1 MSNRLTEAY
10 ALAGSPVKL
19 SGTAIAVHAFLLHR
33 FDDRPEV
40 NGKPNKGYKKSYPSN
55 EDICR
60 FLAGMSRTSSNRAIE
75 ELIAKGLIYRCTIGK
90 PSQRAEFVPIYA
102 LGLLED
108 FSVNYGLHVSK
119 DYKNKKVAERV
130 KPLDIMSK
138 ADAPNVLTEVNS
150 ISNITTTSK
159 DKYENNYVRFNTLRL
174 LLKNELRYLHGGKNY
189 EEALEVLDH
198 KGATIE
204 EVARYLNS
212 QNFANSK
219 EIGGLVAYMLKNYA
233 DAYTSTKATVK
244 REWCTYCESPENRIE
259 EFAYEIPSIPEGATS
274 RVCRKC
280 G

>member
-1 MSNRLTEAY
+1 MSNELTNAY

-19 SGTAIAVHAFLLHR
+19 SGTAIAVHALLLHR
-33 FDDRPEV
+33 FDERPEV

-60 FLAGMSRTSSNRAIE
+60 FLAGMSRTSSSRAIE

-90 PSQRAEFVPIYA
+90 PGQRAEFVPIYA
-102 LGLLED
+102 LGLIED

-130 KPLDIMSK
+130 KPVSVMSK
-138 ADAPNVLTEVNS
+138 ADAPIVLTEVNS
-150 ISNITTTSK
+150 ISTITTTSK

-189 EEALEVLDH
+189 EEALDVLDH
-198 KGATIE
+198 KGATVE

-212 QNFANSK
+212 QNFANSDNV
-219 EIGGLVAYMLKNYA
+219 GGLVAYMLKNYA

-244 REWCTYCESPENRIE
+244 RKWCGDCESPENRVE

>member
-1 MSNRLTEAY
+1 MSNELTNAFI
-10 ALAGSPVKL
+10 LAGSPVKL
-19 SGTAIAVHAFLLHR
+19 SGSAVAVHALFLHR
-33 FDDRPEV
+33 FDNRPEV
-40 NGKPNKGYKKSYPSN
+40 EGKPNKGYMKSYPSN
-55 EDICR
+55 EEIC
-60 FLAGMSRTSSNRAIE
+60 LWLGMSRTSANRAIE
-75 ELIAKGLIYRCTIGK
+75 ELISAGLVYRCTIGK
-90 PSQRAEFVPIYA
+90 PGQRAEFVPIYA
-102 LGLLED
+102 LSLVGN
-108 FSVNYGLHVSK
+108 FSVNYGLHISK
-119 DYKNKKVAERV
+119 KYKKVSERV
-130 KPLDIMSK
+130 KSTDTMSK
-138 ADAPNVLTEVNS
+138 EGLPNVLTEVNS
-150 ISNITTTSK
+150 ISTITTTSK

-244 REWCTYCESPENRIE
+244 REWCGDCESPENRIE
-259 EFAYEIPSIPEGATS
+259 EFAYEIPSIPEGARS

>member
-60 FLAGMSRTSSNRAIE
+60 FLAGMSRTSSSRAIE

-130 KPLDIMSK
+130 KPLDLMSK

-150 ISNITTTSK
+150 ISNITTTSNNT
-159 DKYENNYVRFNTLRL
+159 YENNYVRFNSLRSI
-174 LLKNELRYLHGGKNY
+174 LKNELRYLRGGKNY
-189 EEALEVLDH
+189 EEALDVLDH
-198 KGATIE
+198 KGATVE

-212 QNFANSK
+212 QNFANSHNV
-219 EIGGLVAYMLKNYA
+219 GGLFASLLTSYA
-233 DAYTSTKATVK
+233 DAYASTKVAIK
-244 REWCTYCESPENRIE
+244 REWCGLCESPVNRVE
-259 EFAYEIPSIPEGATS
+259 EFSYEIPSYPEGARS